1 MGGTE
6 VVAATAILFAFAV
19 GIIIGVV
26 LVISLASV
34 FEDLNMSLWGS
45 APNAACRGARRL
57 MGATALGGRPFG
69 GFPDR
74 NGLEEPPGPEDDTQP
89 RWPGGT
95 SA

>member
-1 MGGTE
+1 MGGIE
-6 VVAATAILFAFAV
+6 VVSATVILFAFAV

-26 LVISLASV
+26 LVVSFASV
-34 FEDLNMSLWGS
+34 FEDWNMSLWGS

-57 MGATALGGRPFG
+57 MGATALGGRLFG

-74 NGLEEPPGPEDDTQP
+74 NGPEELPGPEDDTKP
-89 RWPGGT
+89 RWPGES